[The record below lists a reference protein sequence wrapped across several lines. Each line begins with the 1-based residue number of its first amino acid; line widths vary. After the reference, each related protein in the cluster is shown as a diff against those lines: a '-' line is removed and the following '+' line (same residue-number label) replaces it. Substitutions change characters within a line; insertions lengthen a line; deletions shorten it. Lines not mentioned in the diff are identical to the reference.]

1 MRRTGP
7 KVYRS
12 LAEFQREEIAPH
24 MKCGF
29 RFDDLESEATFN
41 PGRDDSLIED
51 EGPQE
56 LNFDFG

>member
-1 MRRTGP
+1 
-7 KVYRS
+7 
-12 LAEFQREEIAPH
+12 